1 MPLASVQIERT
12 DSLELLPVAK
22 AETKRY
28 GHPSY
33 TYLQYIYIS
42 IYRSPTHAT
51 IIGTLDP
58 VDGRTVAKLSQ
69 VRRYHGLY
77 LLYLRNVAPCQD
89 PCNGSYYSYLHNYY

>member
-33 TYLQYIYIS
+33 TYLQYIYIC

-69 VRRYHGLY
+69 VRRYHGGY
-77 LLYLRNVAPCQD
+77 IYFIYVM
-89 PCNGSYYSYLHNYY
+89 LHPARTLVTAATTHIYT

>member
-33 TYLQYIYIS
+33 LLYLYIYIS